1 MRFSI
6 KLIVIFLFF
15 VLFSQAD
22 ADILIYTLSITGYDF
37 NGVSGNWEG
46 VQRKDRGYLILDIR
60 YDDPEDTINVVEAKE
75 VIYWKDGDD
84 NLFRVYDRDYQI
96 TRVFYKDK
104 IWWFLT
110 GSYASAVEVQALII
124 NGQSGDL
131 AIDFDKSVTVEVAS
145 QLTGRNLSD
154 IQLGTGHYIDIW
166 SSKYRFYQQW
176 TKLANNAN
184 NGNGDF
190 DYAVDEIV
198 KAYLIRKGYVQM

>member
-22 ADILIYTLSITGYDF
+22 ADILIYKLSITGYDF

-96 TRVFYKDK
+96 TRVKFP
-104 IWWFLT
+104 
-110 GSYASAVEVQALII
+110 
-124 NGQSGDL
+124 
-131 AIDFDKSVTVEVAS
+131 
-145 QLTGRNLSD
+145 RN
-154 IQLGTGHYIDIW
+154 YI
-166 SSKYRFYQQW
+166 
-176 TKLANNAN
+176 
-184 NGNGDF
+184 
-190 DYAVDEIV
+190 
-198 KAYLIRKGYVQM
+198 